1 MKKTHN
7 ISLFIYDEAKIKENA
22 GRYFFVKFLCLTFT
36 FQIGII
42 FVFFVNLWGWRE
54 SLKTGLL
61 LVMAEIGYLI
71 LFILIKKNVL
81 RSRISQ
87 MFFQSVFMNFGI
99 GVTFYLI
106 LSPFIL
112 NAYFKYSELFDYYLY
127 CLGGIFIMAL
137 LYIIQLDMKQVL
149 DNSLSN
155 KKDKEIIFFAPDT
168 VFWPLCKCQSMVFI
182 PYIVGGVFMMYG
194 FILRNGPKAEYY
206 TAAGAIIYSAIFLY
220 SEFCYFLLWIKYR
233 ASKICNRW

>member
-1 MKKTHN
+1 
-7 ISLFIYDEAKIKENA
+7 
-22 GRYFFVKFLCLTFT
+22 
-36 FQIGII
+36 
-42 FVFFVNLWGWRE
+42 
-54 SLKTGLL
+54 
-61 LVMAEIGYLI
+61 
-71 LFILIKKNVL
+71 
-81 RSRISQ
+81 

-155 KKDKEIIFFAPDT
+155 KKR
-168 VFWPLCKCQSMVFI
+168 Q
-182 PYIVGGVFMMYG
+182 
-194 FILRNGPKAEYY
+194 RNN
-206 TAAGAIIYSAIFLY
+206 F
-220 SEFCYFLLWIKYR
+220 FLLLIRYSGHYVN
-233 ASKICNRW
+233 ASQWYLYLIL

>member
-106 LSPFIL
+106 LSP
-112 NAYFKYSELFDYYLY
+112 LF
-127 CLGGIFIMAL
+127 
-137 LYIIQLDMKQVL
+137 
-149 DNSLSN
+149 
-155 KKDKEIIFFAPDT
+155 
-168 VFWPLCKCQSMVFI
+168 
-182 PYIVGGVFMMYG
+182 
-194 FILRNGPKAEYY
+194 
-206 TAAGAIIYSAIFLY
+206 
-220 SEFCYFLLWIKYR
+220 
-233 ASKICNRW
+233 

>member
-155 KKDKEIIFFAPDT
+155 KKDKEIIFLLLIRYSGHYVNASQ
-168 VFWPLCKCQSMVFI
+168 WYL
-182 PYIVGGVFMMYG
+182 YL
-194 FILRNGPKAEYY
+194 IL
-206 TAAGAIIYSAIFLY
+206 
-220 SEFCYFLLWIKYR
+220 
-233 ASKICNRW
+233 